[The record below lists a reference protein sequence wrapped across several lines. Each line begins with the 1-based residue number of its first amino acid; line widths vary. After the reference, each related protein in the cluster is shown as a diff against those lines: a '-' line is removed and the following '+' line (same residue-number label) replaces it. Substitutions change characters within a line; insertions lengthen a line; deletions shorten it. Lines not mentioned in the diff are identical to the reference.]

1 MTPAEIEAKVRG
13 AHAEA
18 LGNRFMQRR
27 RSSRIDDL
35 VRDARLYGREA
46 GADFAETHLGRL
58 VDEAVGV
65 AGCKEGALEL
75 TLHGSGHAAL
85 ETPSAEHSAPS
96 FDYAAQASFAIL
108 LRQQVEKNPHA
119 LAVAD
124 EELTWVIFHLEQAP
138 RVTPFGQ
145 GNLALIRHSY
155 QV

>member
-18 LGNRFMQRR
+18 LANRFMQRR

-85 ETPSAEHSAPS
+85 EGL
-96 FDYAAQASFAIL
+96 AQT
-108 LRQQVEKNPHA
+108 LR
-119 LAVAD
+119 
-124 EELTWVIFHLEQAP
+124 ELTGLEVEVVGTTVRLSWA
-138 RVTPFGQ
+138 
-145 GNLALIRHSY
+145 
-155 QV
+155 